1 MINRDPAFWDS
12 VAQHPQV
19 APHVFMGRA
28 TSSLAGLVEHP
39 GVLPL
44 ASENGGVLFVGI
56 DPLGMVREMHTMYK
70 PEGWGREVA
79 LFGRKFI
86 EEAFKVCSLITTNE
100 QEGHW
105 RSLPPKSHG
114 WVSSGEFREVGLSKR
129 VRLWLLTREAWVASP
144 VGRKMQ
150 CQ

>member
-1 MINRDPAFWDS
+1 MINRDVAFWDG
-12 VAQHPQV
+12 VACHPDV
-19 APHVFMGRA
+19 APHVFMGREPS
-28 TSSLAGLVEHP
+28 TLAPLINHV

-44 ASENGGVLFVGI
+44 ASSNGGVLFVSI

-79 LFGRKFI
+79 LFGKQFI

-105 RSLPPKSHG
+105 RSSPPKSYG
-114 WVSSGEFREVGLSKR
+114 WKSSGDFREAGLPKR
-129 VRLWLLTREAWVASP
+129 VRLWLLTYEAWIASP